1 MENFTLRRLIKE
13 CRGDMVIERSKAFP
27 SSKTFSIKPIR
38 KLLSQEMTAGIWL
51 DPFARNSDLSDLFI
65 KVITNDLNPNTQAQY
80 HLEAKEFLK
89 IFPDRYADGIL
100 FDPPYSARQIKECY
114 NGIGIN
120 LIGKG
125 KKATGN
131 NFYWDVIDEI
141 SRVVKI
147 GGKVI
152 SFGWNS
158 GGMSKKRGFEI
169 QKILLVS
176 HSGRHNDTIC
186 VVDKKVKA

>member
-1 MENFTLRRLIKE
+1 MI
-13 CRGDMVIERSKAFP
+13 IERKLAFP
-27 SSKTFSIKPIR
+27 SSKTFSIKPI
-38 KLLSQEMTAGIWL
+38 KDLLKTEMTTGIWL
-51 DPFARNSDLSDLFI
+51 DPFARNSDLSDLFV
-65 KVITNDLNPNTQAQY
+65 KVITNDLNSKTKAEY
-80 HLEAKEFLK
+80 HMEAKEFLK
-89 IFPDRYADGIL
+89 MFPDRYADGIL

-120 LIGKG
+120 LVGKG
-125 KKATGN
+125 KRATGT
-131 NFYWDVIDEI
+131 NFYWEAIDEI
-141 SRVVKI
+141 SRVIKI

-186 VVDKKVKA
+186 VVDKKMR